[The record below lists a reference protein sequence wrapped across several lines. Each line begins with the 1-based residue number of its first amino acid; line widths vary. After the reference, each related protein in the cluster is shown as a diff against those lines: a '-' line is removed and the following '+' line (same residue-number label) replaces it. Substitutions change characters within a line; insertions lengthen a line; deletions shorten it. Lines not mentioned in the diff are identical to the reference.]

1 MHRAREAKIFE
12 YELHEALEHLA
23 RHIAG
28 YIAGHIRHG
37 NIGRAFNLA
46 ESLSISR

>member
-1 MHRAREAKIFE
+1 MHRAHEAKIFE

-28 YIAGHIRHG
+28 YLAGHIKERKHQG
-37 NIGRAFNLA
+37 QKVVRAC
-46 ESLSISR
+46 E